1 MWSTLRGWLQTCSA
15 FVRRDNLPKL
25 FLLTLFVVCGSTAGL
40 TFFESLPPTNALW
53 WTIVTISTVGYG
65 DITPI
70 TTGGRVIA
78 AFTMLAGIGLLGTLT
93 AALAS
98 IMIGAKLE
106 GIRGMRPIACTN
118 HFVICGWNYKARE
131 ICDDLRADLDTT
143 HAAVVLIAD
152 LPEKPLEAPQFFFVR
167 GEVTLE
173 TMALAN
179 MGAARIAMVLGDER
193 LDAFSRDARTILT
206 TLTIKTA
213 YPHLYT
219 CVELVEAKNLTH
231 CQLARAD
238 EIIVSGAL
246 SSGLLVRAALDPGV
260 TRVVSELLDS
270 QGHELYLTHAPAAA
284 VGKPFLDVLTLLK
297 QQYNALMVAIQRHDG
312 RLLTNPAA
320 TYHIEANDRLYLIA
334 EHRPHLPV

>member
-1 MWSTLRGWLQTCSA
+1 
-15 FVRRDNLPKL
+15 VL
-25 FLLTLFVVCGSTAGL
+25 F
-40 TFFESLPPTNALW
+40 
-53 WTIVTISTVGYG
+53 
-65 DITPI
+65 
-70 TTGGRVIA
+70 
-78 AFTMLAGIGLLGTLT
+78 
-93 AALAS
+93 
-98 IMIGAKLE
+98 
-106 GIRGMRPIACTN
+106 
-118 HFVICGWNYKARE
+118 
-131 ICDDLRADLDTT
+131 
-143 HAAVVLIAD
+143 AD

-270 QGHELYLTHAPAAA
+270 QGHELYLTHAPTAA